1 MRFRRSMSGEMD
13 KGPSKHRP
21 DTRQAEHVHRNGH
34 DPSRRAAPVSM
45 QRGGC
50 SPHLS
55 WAHAITG
62 KFSLNANLRGL
73 SRPSLIDLAIPARL
87 TIRSEYF
94 GWSSQHIHVGAIL
107 SLLCKRHFLQL
118 RSDRIQMIQN
128 NADRAARAGG
138 KSNASR
144 FGRFWEASPLTPL
157 RLELSNLTGA
167 RSGGSATES
176 RAGYAQRFGCTFN
189 RPARSSSGSLGLR
202 VEYVDDHGPSDLV
215 VRLTSRHRRKD
226 MTRTDLARA
235 FGSGPSVLSGR
246 WSLAV
251 EGAGAQPVGTGKPH
265 DLSAEPA
272 GRSVPS
278 APAMNVSLVAD
289 EVMKQLDRR
298 LTAARERMGRI

>member
-13 KGPSKHRP
+13 KGPSKHRL
-21 DTRQAEHVHRNGH
+21 DTRPVEHVPWNGH

-45 QRGGC
+45 QRGRC

-55 WAHAITG
+55 WAHAIAG

-73 SRPSLIDLAIPARL
+73 SHPSLIDLAIPARL

-107 SLLCKRHFLQL
+107 SLLCNRHFLQL
-118 RSDRIQMIQN
+118 RSNRILTIQN
-128 NADRAARAGG
+128 NADRAARTGG
-138 KSNASR
+138 ESNASR
-144 FGRFWEASPLTPL
+144 FGRFWEASPLT
-157 RLELSNLTGA
+157 RVRSELSNHTGA
-167 RSGGSATES
+167 RSGGEKTKSG
-176 RAGYAQRFGCTFN
+176 AGDAQ
-189 RPARSSSGSLGLR
+189 SSGSIFQRPGPSFRGNRGLR
-202 VEYVDDHGPSDLV
+202 VEYLDDHGPSDLV
-215 VRLTSRHRRKD
+215 FRLTNRHRRKD

-235 FGSGPSVLSGR
+235 FGAGPSVLTDR
-246 WSLAV
+246 APLRV
-251 EGAGAQPVGTGKPH
+251 EGPGAHPAGTGKPH

-298 LTAARERMGRI
+298 LVAARERMGRI